1 MTETQKANLKKLL
14 IGALSVLLIVY
25 IVYQAYMIIHNP
37 VGTELAYEFTVE
49 DKLTADV
56 FVARDETYVIN
67 RQKGTVIAAVENG
80 SRVSK
85 GEEVAHIFSET
96 EAADT
101 YLKLRELEQ
110 EIDRYERLAKQ
121 SDNYLFNVRDL
132 ENYIDEETIDLV
144 TLISERNFSRLDE
157 QVNDFRNK
165 VVTKQISTGSVIDFG
180 SKLAAL
186 KAQYETLSKE
196 NIKHRNVVAS
206 ESGYYINGADGYENI
221 VDCKEI
227 KNITTDEVRAALAAE
242 PKAVPEDAVGRIVK
256 EFNWYLITVVE
267 SKQVSGLKT
276 GRSITVNLPY
286 SSISS
291 IDAKVYAMSEN
302 RDTGE
307 IALVLSCNLMNPDV
321 ASLRHEA
328 AEIVIASHTGLKIPT
343 SALRV
348 NDDGDKGVYVLSG
361 NIAKFKKVNIIYS
374 EKDFVLSKAEEGQ
387 DGYVRLYDNIIT
399 EGKDLYD
406 GKVVK

>member
-1 MTETQKANLKKLL
+1 
-14 IGALSVLLIVY
+14 
-25 IVYQAYMIIHNP
+25 
-37 VGTELAYEFTVE
+37 
-49 DKLTADV
+49 
-56 FVARDETYVIN
+56 
-67 RQKGTVIAAVENG
+67 
-80 SRVSK
+80 
-85 GEEVAHIFSET
+85 
-96 EAADT
+96 
-101 YLKLRELEQ
+101 
-110 EIDRYERLAKQ
+110 
-121 SDNYLFNVRDL
+121 
-132 ENYIDEETIDLV
+132 
-144 TLISERNFSRLDE
+144 
-157 QVNDFRNK
+157 
-165 VVTKQISTGSVIDFG
+165 
-180 SKLAAL
+180 
-186 KAQYETLSKE
+186 
-196 NIKHRNVVAS
+196 
-206 ESGYYINGADGYENI
+206 
-221 VDCKEI
+221 
-227 KNITTDEVRAALAAE
+227 ALAAE

>member
-165 VVTKQISTGSVIDFG
+165 VVTKQISTGSAIDFG

-256 EFNWYLITVVE
+256 E
-267 SKQVSGLKT
+267 
-276 GRSITVNLPY
+276 
-286 SSISS
+286 
-291 IDAKVYAMSEN
+291 
-302 RDTGE
+302 
-307 IALVLSCNLMNPDV
+307 
-321 ASLRHEA
+321 
-328 AEIVIASHTGLKIPT
+328 
-343 SALRV
+343 
-348 NDDGDKGVYVLSG
+348 
-361 NIAKFKKVNIIYS
+361 
-374 EKDFVLSKAEEGQ
+374 
-387 DGYVRLYDNIIT
+387 
-399 EGKDLYD
+399 
-406 GKVVK
+406 

>member
-196 NIKHRNVVAS
+196 NITHRNVVAS

-221 VDCKEI
+221 VDYKEI

-242 PKAVPEDAVGRIVK
+242 PQAVPEDAVGRIVK

-267 SKQVSGLKT
+267 SKQVSGLRT

>member
-165 VVTKQISTGSVIDFG
+165 VVTKQISTGSAIDFG